1 LQYFIKDFSKL
12 CLSPYSSKIGI
23 WVEVFNM
30 GHGDFAL
37 GDVLMKMSK
46 GKDKRIML
54 TRFWYR
60 IVQKMEMKAGQIYL
74 FWFRRTTSVLGRGVR
89 IYVERVV

>member
-1 LQYFIKDFSKL
+1 LQYFTKDFSKL

-23 WVEVFNM
+23 WVEVFNT

-37 GDVLMKMSK
+37 GEVLMKMSK

-54 TRFWYR
+54 TSFWCS
-60 IVQKMEMKAGQIYL
+60 IVQKMGMKAGQIYL

-89 IYVERVV
+89 IYLERVI